1 MLPYVCNACVCASV
15 SLCDCRYVPHM
26 RTVLHNAQLDARKKT
41 KTAHKSQLVFHL
53 AAFIPI
59 PIKKRM

>member
-1 MLPYVCNACVCASV
+1 MRVCVFVCEPV
-15 SLCDCRYVPHM
+15 WLSLCAAYENSV
-26 RTVLHNAQLDARKKT
+26 AQRSTWCTQKKKT

-59 PIKKRM
+59 PIKKKM